1 MKKSFFVAALMLVS
15 FTMMAQQASTLPRV
29 KVKNLNGAIV
39 STDSI
44 ANGDKPMIVSFW
56 ATWCKP
62 CVNELNAISEVYT
75 EWQEKTGVKVVAI
88 SIDDARTM
96 NSVKPF
102 VNGKAWPY
110 EVYIDANSD
119 FKRALNI
126 TNVPFTLILNGKREI
141 IHQHNSYVPGDE
153 EKLFEE
159 IVKLTA
165 KE

>member
-1 MKKSFFVAALMLVS
+1 MKKSLLAAILMLVS
-15 FTMMAQQASTLPRV
+15 VITFAQQASTLPRV
-29 KVKNLNGAIV
+29 NVKSLNGTIV
-39 STDSI
+39 TTDSI
-44 ANGDKPMIVSFW
+44 SNGDKPMIVSFW

-141 IHQHNSYVPGDE
+141 IHQHTSYVPGDE
-153 EKLFEE
+153 LKLLEE
-159 IVKLTA
+159 VIKLSA